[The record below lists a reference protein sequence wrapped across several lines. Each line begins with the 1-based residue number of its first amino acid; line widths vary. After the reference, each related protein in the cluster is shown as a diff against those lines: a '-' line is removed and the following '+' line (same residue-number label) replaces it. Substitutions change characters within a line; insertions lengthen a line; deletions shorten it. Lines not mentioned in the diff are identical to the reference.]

1 MSIED
6 NEQKAWFVYMLRCG
20 NGALYTGVTTDVQRR
35 MDEHA
40 SGGSRGARFTRAF
53 APVELVYR
61 CCLGSKRLAYRIEY
75 RLKRLSREK
84 KAMVVA
90 KNFSK
95 KELLAFLSIEA

>member
-6 NEQKAWFVYMLRCG
+6 NDKKAWFVYMLHCA

-40 SGGSRGARFTRAF
+40 SGGPRSARFTRAF
-53 APVELVYR
+53 APVQLVYHCR
-61 CCLGSKRLAYRIEY
+61 LGSKRLAYRVEY

-84 KAMVVA
+84 KAVVVA

-95 KELLAFLSIEA
+95 TELLTFLNVEA